1 MLKRNAT
8 FLIFILLFLSLIGL
22 VLLNYDK
29 AEVHLWM
36 NTFHTPFLDF
46 FFRYYTVIGEWIP
59 YVIVFLLL
67 FYKAGW
73 ATYLLSSVVISGLL
87 SQCLKHIFNTDRP
100 YKYFADHLPD
110 IQLPLVDGVTINS
123 FHSFPSGHT
132 TTFFALFLCLSIV
145 ATDYFYHTYHL
156 DKHPAHTNPIGKASI
171 AVVSITCF
179 ILAVIGAY
187 SRIYLSQHFLE
198 DIFGGMIL
206 GIITT
211 LLLYIPIPRLQNT
224 SFWDWHFGRIKN
236 SPSINLHD
244 TSKTKDS

>member
-1 MLKRNAT
+1 MLKRNAP
-8 FLIFILLFLSLIGL
+8 FLICSVSLLSVIGF
-22 VLLNYDK
+22 VLLNYEK
-29 AEVHLWM
+29 ADIHLWM
-36 NTFHTPFLDF
+36 NTYHTPFLDF

-59 YVIVFLLL
+59 YIVVFLLL

-87 SQCLKHIFNTDRP
+87 SQRLKYVFDTDRP

-110 IQLPLVDGVTINS
+110 VQLPFVDGVELS
-123 FHSFPSGHT
+123 KYYSFPSGHT

-145 ATDYFYHTYHL
+145 ATDYFYQTYHL
-156 DKHPAHTNPIGKASI
+156 TKHSDKSKKIGFASFI
-171 AVVSITCF
+171 VVSLTCF
-179 ILAVIGAY
+179 LLATIGAY

-211 LLLYIPIPRLQNT
+211 LLLYIPVPHFQSTR
-224 SFWDWHFGRIKN
+224 FWKWHIGKAKHSAIM
-236 SPSINLHD
+236 
-244 TSKTKDS
+244 KTQ